1 MSTQINIS
9 KKITVKD
16 EAVVLTSDVNSINFT
31 GTGITATTIGNDV
44 TVTVPGSTAEYRVY
58 TALLSQTGTNA
69 PVATVL
75 SNPSALV
82 ITFTR
87 LFAGS
92 YTVDS
97 TSFVRGKV
105 IVNNMNPYIE
115 SSFPI
120 GATSVDFP
128 KVAVSGGPPSATCDI
143 RIPSDAKTTGTS
155 VYFTT
160 RENGVYKDDV
170 LSKYQGFIEIRV
182 YP

>member
-31 GTGITATTIGNDV
+31 GTGITATTVGNDV
-44 TVTVPGSTAEYRVY
+44 TVTVPGSEYRVY

-75 SNPSALV
+75 SNSSALV

-87 LFAGS
+87 LSAGL
-92 YTVDS
+92 YTLDS
-97 TSFVRGKV
+97 ISFVRGKV
-105 IVNNMNPYIE
+105 IINNMNPYIE

-120 GATSVDFP
+120 GATTVDFP
-128 KVAVSGGPPSATCDI
+128 KVAVSGGPPSATCEI
-143 RIPSDAKTTGTS
+143 KIPESMFTTGTS
-155 VYFTT
+155 VSFSSK
-160 RENGVYKDDV
+160 ENGVLKDDV
-170 LSKYQGFIEIRV
+170 LSKYLGFIEIRV